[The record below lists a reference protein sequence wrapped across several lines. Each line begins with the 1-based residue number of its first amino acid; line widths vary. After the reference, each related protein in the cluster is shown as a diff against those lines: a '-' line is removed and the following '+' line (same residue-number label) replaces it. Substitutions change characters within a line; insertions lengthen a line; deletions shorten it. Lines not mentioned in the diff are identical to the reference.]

1 MDELGVDRED
11 GVVVRQQ
18 KGGDVGE
25 QREYL
30 EYCDKVFIS
39 GSFLCLLKDVILN
52 SSGDGLVEHGIDGLG
67 VLNGMIVGTGKNCV
81 CSVGGED
88 QLVFG

>member
-1 MDELGVDRED
+1 MGELGVDRED
-11 GVVVRQQ
+11 GVSVRQQ

-30 EYCDKVFIS
+30 EYCEKVFIS

-52 SSGDGLVEHGIDGLG
+52 SSGDGL
-67 VLNGMIVGTGKNCV
+67 
-81 CSVGGED
+81 GEKSLEFWIS
-88 QLVFG
+88 QSLV